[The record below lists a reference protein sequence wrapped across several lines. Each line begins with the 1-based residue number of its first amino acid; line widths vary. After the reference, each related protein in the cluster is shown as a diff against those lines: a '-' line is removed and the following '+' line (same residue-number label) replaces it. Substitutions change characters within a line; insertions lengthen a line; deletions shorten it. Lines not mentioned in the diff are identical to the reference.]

1 MDIKNLID
9 DLDLI
14 EQVIPDYAAGRRRG
28 LTDDETERVA
38 DVAMVKVIEAVEAY
52 QEKETPHPPE
62 LKVHPKYPTLGKNY
76 YCKCGVMLYNWH
88 YESEQTN
95 YCGNCGQK
103 LKGDAE

>member
-1 MDIKNLID
+1 MDIKKLLD

-14 EQVIPDYAAGRRRG
+14 SNVTPDYTAGRRRG

-62 LKVHPKYPTLGKNY
+62 PKVHPKYPALGKDY
-76 YCKCGVMLYNWH
+76 YCKCGVLFFDWERH
-88 YESEQTN
+88 PTK
-95 YCGNCGQK
+95 YCGNCGQL
-103 LKGDAE
+103 LKGDGVE